1 MRSNPGDLPQ
11 ELQHRPQNCP
21 SVTIH
26 LNEGISLMVGM
37 GGGGQAVGSQ
47 FRSRDLNWKIRDC
60 PILQHPFQQASN
72 HPRNNDLPSTVCG
85 QALC

>member
-1 MRSNPGDLPQ
+1 MQGHKMRSNPGDLPQ

-37 GGGGQAVGSQ
+37 GGGARLLGHSL
-47 FRSRDLNWKIRDC
+47 DLG
-60 PILQHPFQQASN
+60 
-72 HPRNNDLPSTVCG
+72 T
-85 QALC
+85 